1 MSPNITGFSPLLGP
15 AGSVVTIFG
24 TSLAGVTNVQ
34 FNGVSAA
41 PTSVTDSQLQA
52 VVPVSATTGPIAVF
66 SPGGSSVSA
75 GSFTVTHP
83 SLVLLTKTASS
94 QLLGPGAA
102 VIYTLTVTNEGPS
115 IITGL
120 SITDPLP
127 SAFTYISSTS
137 TMGVCSFSN
146 GVVTCNVG
154 ILTNN
159 LALTITITGNS
170 SVSGALTNVAT
181 LHFLE
186 GNLNTQ
192 DNTASAG
199 VFYLTSAQRTLSIQR
214 LAAPPRVLLSWP
226 YSGVPFLLE
235 YSTNLGSPANWQTN
249 TAAQTVLSGQIY
261 VTNSSTN
268 PFTFFQLKAQ

>member
-1 MSPNITGFSPLLGP
+1 
-15 AGSVVTIFG
+15 
-24 TSLAGVTNVQ
+24 
-34 FNGVSAA
+34 
-41 PTSVTDSQLQA
+41 
-52 VVPVSATTGPIAVF
+52 
-66 SPGGSSVSA
+66 
-75 GSFTVTHP
+75 
-83 SLVLLTKTASS
+83 VLLTKTASS
-94 QLLGPGAA
+94 QLLGPGAN
-102 VIYTLTVTNEGPS
+102 VTYILTVTNEGPS

-127 SAFTYISSTS
+127 SSLTYISSSS
-137 TMGVCSFSN
+137 TMGVCSFAN

-159 LALTITITGNS
+159 LALTITITGSS
-170 SVSGALTNVAT
+170 SVSGALTNIAT

-192 DNTASAG
+192 DNTAAAG
-199 VFYLTSAQRTLSIQR
+199 VYYLTSAQRTLSIQR
-214 LAAPPRVLLSWP
+214 LAAPARVLLSWP
-226 YSGVPFLLE
+226 NSGVPFLLE

-249 TAAQTVLSGQIY
+249 TAAQTILSGRIY